1 MSFSAALIARVRGTT
16 DRSDELRCTTATNLS
31 ECPLWEGKM
40 DKDKSRQ
47 GSSRQK
53 SSAALYRDA
62 SRLDSDVLITAIG
75 LAALCRE
82 MATQG
87 VQRNLLLESVGLTSD
102 SLDDPTT
109 RITRRQRVQFFQNVK
124 RMTRDPG
131 VGLRAGQRLRL
142 HDLGIFGYALA
153 SFPTLEKSLRF
164 GLTHDRLAGA
174 ILDRSLRVEG
184 DIAVIEGHDNYG
196 LHALLPLVV
205 EYSFSTMHRL
215 IGLVMER
222 PFQSLQMRL
231 PYPAPAHAR
240 LYSKLFQCSV
250 EFDADVIDWRFQA
263 VKLSDR
269 CPGASLLSERMC
281 ASLCERM
288 LQSLGGDEPALVHA
302 IRQECLKSIT
312 SRNPPTVGALA
323 ERLNLSLRTLHRR
336 LAEVGFNCQD
346 VIEDSRNRLA
356 KELLANTGLSIDD
369 IAERVGFSDASSFR
383 RAFKRWTSKT
393 PAEYRSDVAWRDP
406 IAQSPGRRRHRF
418 GLASRTNGDA
428 TARLSWSSR

>member
-1 MSFSAALIARVRGTT
+1 
-16 DRSDELRCTTATNLS
+16 
-31 ECPLWEGKM
+31 M

-47 GSSRQK
+47 ESSRQK

-109 RITRRQRVQFFQNVK
+109 RITRRERVQFFQNVK

-153 SFPTLEKSLRF
+153 SFPTLENSLRF

-184 DIAVIEGHDNYG
+184 DIAVVEGHDNYG

-369 IAERVGFSDASSFR
+369 VAERVGFSDASSFR